1 MVGELWG
8 HHGGDGIDWGVL
20 DSALRCTGATRG
32 EALSSRCPRY
42 EERAWEAH
50 RLARMPVAAISAFG
64 GVVASGVST
73 GWGCVRGK
81 VVDAPPRRTGSHD
94 QSAYPAHAQSANT
107 DERADPARDQRHH
120 GRDWADDC
128 GCHSRRTT

>member
-81 VVDAPPRRTGSHD
+81 VVDAPPRRTGRSRFPGLRRGAD
-94 QSAYPAHAQSANT
+94 CRVQPG
-107 DERADPARDQRHH
+107 RPADPCRQ
-120 GRDWADDC
+120 
-128 GCHSRRTT
+128 